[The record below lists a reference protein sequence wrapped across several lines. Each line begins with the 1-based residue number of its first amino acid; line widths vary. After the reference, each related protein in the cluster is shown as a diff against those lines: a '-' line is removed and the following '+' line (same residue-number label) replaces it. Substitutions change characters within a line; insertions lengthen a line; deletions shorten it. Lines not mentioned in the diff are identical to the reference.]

1 MRPRHDYSPALEKL
15 FLRTPVVLLDQ
26 LRRALGTNSRTTVFR
41 VLSNAGYLTSFS
53 HAGRY
58 YTLEQIPEFDANGL
72 WFWRD
77 VGFSSRGSLR
87 ATVTWLVEQAP
98 SGSTHEQLQAQLRLR
113 VHDTLRG
120 LVQAKALSREP
131 VGDVFVYLAA
141 NSKIATAQ
149 LARRHTQPVYEKLP
163 PLDPLRTIEVLV
175 AVIRDPKQEAST
187 IARRLRVAGVEIRQ
201 AQVEEVFERYE
212 LEKKTVPYRSR
223 RSRR

>member
-15 FLRTPVVLLDQ
+15 FRRTPVVILDQ

-41 VLSNAGYLTSFS
+41 VLSSAGYFTSFS

-58 YTLEQIPEFDANGL
+58 YTLRWIPEFDADGL

-98 SGSTHEQLQAQLRLR
+98 SGSTHEQLQTRLRLR

-120 LVQAKALSREP
+120 LVEAKALSRES

-141 NSKIATAQ
+141 DPKVAATQ
-149 LARRHTQPVYEKLP
+149 RARRPTQPAHDKPP

-175 AVIRDPKQEAST
+175 AVIHDPKQDAS
-187 IARRLRVAGVEIRQ
+187 ILARRLRVAGVEIRQ
-201 AQVEEVFERYE
+201 AQVQEVFERYD
-212 LEKKTVPYRSR
+212 LGKKTAPSRSPRSR
-223 RSRR
+223 H